1 MLIPFSFGMSQN
13 AMYYNSTIALHWDIN
28 VSQENSTLMKTGE
41 PNGDLKVSAEQ
52 KKVGAGSAYFDGAGD
67 YLKFPAIDEY
77 KKMQNFSV
85 GCWVNYSNS
94 GSLVVITRQANPDAN
109 GDWQLVLVGGTSTV
123 QFYYRGNTGGDAANA
138 NYVNAGIF
146 ANDATW
152 HLIGFTCNLTSN
164 IMYCYNI
171 FNGTSSQASLS
182 VNSNEPLDNPSAIYV
197 GSNSQN
203 PGTQVYQGGMDEC
216 FIINKSLTFGKD
228 SDWEHIYNN
237 GTGRIL
243 AQEAGIDT
251 TPPVITGYSNQG
263 SSCTNWN
270 TNPSNPC
277 TTSDTTPTL
286 YFNTSEFAF
295 CAIGISNWNYTQMG
309 SSRNCTVGEG
319 TIEHA
324 CELVSQD
331 ELVYE
336 DSIVYLSCKDTS
348 GNMNST
354 STSGPLSLTVTGL
367 EANGDAAIGAGVQ
380 NALLNGY
387 TNYTAQQMHSRNL
400 SNAQARGTF
409 DWMAKKGNK
418 VWAFNYVTKG
428 EQHVN
433 MLNLTPTLYV
443 LEMSN
448 ITTANITKAVELMIN
463 ATK

>member
-1 MLIPFSFGMSQN
+1 
-13 AMYYNSTIALHWDIN
+13 MYYNSTIALHWDIN
-28 VSQENSTLMKTGE
+28 TSQENSTLMKAGE

-152 HLIGFTCNLTSN
+152 HLIGFTCNITSN

-182 VNSNEPLDNPSAIYV
+182 VNSNEPLDNPSAIYI

-216 FIINKSLTFGKD
+216 FVINKSFTWGKD

-237 GTGRIL
+237 GTGRL
-243 AQEAGIDT
+243 LVQE
-251 TPPVITGYSNQG
+251 PQ
-263 SSCTNWN
+263 
-270 TNPSNPC
+270 
-277 TTSDTTPTL
+277 L
-286 YFNTSEFAF
+286 
-295 CAIGISNWNYTQMG
+295 
-309 SSRNCTVGEG
+309 
-319 TIEHA
+319 
-324 CELVSQD
+324 LVAD
-331 ELVYE
+331 EA
-336 DSIVYLSCKDTS
+336 S
-348 GNMNST
+348 
-354 STSGPLSLTVTGL
+354 
-367 EANGDAAIGAGVQ
+367 GDAAIGAGVQ
-380 NALLNGY
+380 NALLSGY
-387 TNYTAQQMHSRNL
+387 TNYTTQQIHSRNL
-400 SNAQARGTF
+400 SNSQSRGTF

-448 ITTANITKAVELMIN
+448 ITTSNITKAVEFVIN